1 MASAEARDAEAG
13 VYAAQQGRIEG
24 ATSNLHAWT
33 VQLRG
38 MYTAFRTAPSAV
50 QERALSAELDA
61 ILIGAAQ
68 DAASAYADLRKMEMA
83 HRAVLRTAA
92 REEPEA
98 GTELDRRQHGHALLA
113 GRYVQAV
120 RALQAQKLVLAT
132 QARETVLLRA
142 RLLFPG
148 LPESEL
154 ERRVAGDPA
163 ACIRSALL
171 APSPVSGGEACAA
184 YDSAAQRARDVELL
198 ERSVLEAY
206 RACLDLSLLVDAQ
219 SEDLY
224 EVSVHVAE
232 VAGRAREG
240 DVAPAGEHPPRKY
253 WCCAVLIVACILAL
267 VASVTSTSSVT

>member
-24 ATSNLHAWT
+24 ATSNLRAWT

-68 DAASAYADLRKMEMA
+68 DAGSAYADLRKMEMA
-83 HRAVLRTAA
+83 HRAVRTAA

-98 GTELDRRQHGHALLA
+98 DTELDRRQRGHALLA
-113 GRYVQAV
+113 RHYVQAM
-120 RALQAQKLVLAT
+120 RALQAQKRVLTT

-142 RLLFPG
+142 RRLFPG

-163 ACIRSALL
+163 TFIRSALL

-184 YDSAAQRARDVELL
+184 YDSATQRARDVELL
-198 ERSVLEAY
+198 ERSVLEAD
-206 RACLDLSLLVDAQ
+206 RAFLDLSLLVDAQ
-219 SEDLY
+219 SEALY
-224 EVSVHVAE
+224 DVSLHVE
-232 VAGRAREG
+232 EGAGHTHDEE
-240 DVAPAGEHPPRKY
+240 VAPAGEHPPRKY